1 MNKQE
6 SDSWKKFQQKSLSR
20 RNLIR
25 GAAGTAA
32 GAGLLLGSG
41 LRLAARA
48 DDDDDEG
55 RETCAL
61 ALPQPHTTA
70 GPFGPIHFYFP
81 GPIDGSAAATDGT
94 GTHPEGRDPSTI
106 TNFEGFV
113 GQVDLTFSGT
123 GMDTKTGATA
133 PYQFHTDTRFMKG
146 TFIGS
151 DERTRRGAF
160 AFI

>member
-1 MNKQE
+1 MNEQD
-6 SDSWKKFQQKSLSR
+6 SNSWKKLEEKWLSR

-41 LRLAARA
+41 VRLSARA
-48 DDDDDEG
+48 DEDEG
-55 RETCAL
+55 NETCGL
-61 ALPQPHTTA
+61 ALPLPHTTA

-94 GTHPEGRDPSTI
+94 GTHAEGRDPSTI

-133 PYQFHTDTRFMKG
+133 PYTFHTDTRFMKG
-146 TFIGS
+146 TFIAS
-151 DERTRRGAF
+151 DERRHHGAF

>member
-1 MNKQE
+1 MNEQD
-6 SDSWKKFQQKSLSR
+6 SNSWKKLQEKWLSR

-41 LRLAARA
+41 VRLSARA
-48 DDDDDEG
+48 DEDEG
-55 RETCAL
+55 NETCGL
-61 ALPQPHTTA
+61 ALPLPHTTA

-94 GTHPEGRDPSTI
+94 GTHAEGRDPSTI

-146 TFIGS
+146 TFIAS
-151 DERTRRGAF
+151 DERRHDGAF

>member
-1 MNKQE
+1 MNDEKFISWNKLQE
-6 SDSWKKFQQKSLSR
+6 KWLTR

-41 LRLAARA
+41 MRLPALA
-48 DDDDDEG
+48 DDDEDKEKCG
-55 RETCAL
+55 
-61 ALPQPHTTA
+61 LPLPLPHTTA
-70 GPFGPIHFYFP
+70 GPFGPLHFYFP
-81 GPIDGSAAATDGT
+81 GPIDGSAAATDAT

-113 GQVDLTFSGT
+113 GNVDLTFSGT

-133 PYQFHTDTRFMKG
+133 LYQFHTDTRFMKG
-146 TFIGS
+146 VFIAS
-151 DERTRRGAF
+151 DERRHHGAF

>member
-1 MNKQE
+1 MSEQ
-6 SDSWKKFQQKSLSR
+6 DLISWKELQHRLLNR

-41 LRLAARA
+41 LRFSALA
-48 DDDDDEG
+48 DDEDDEG
-55 RETCAL
+55 KETCGL
-61 ALPQPHTTA
+61 ALPLPHTTA
-70 GPFGPIHFYFP
+70 GPFGPLHFYFP

-133 PYQFHTDTRFMKG
+133 PYKFHTDTRFMKG
-146 TFIGS
+146 TFIAS
-151 DERTRRGAF
+151 DERRHHGAF